1 MRWFGRLAELIE
13 DWVSL
18 VQRDGWR
25 SAWPEVGRAIV
36 TLPYRR
42 IEFIRIGRWRRV
54 RYRRREDIE

>member
-1 MRWFGRLAELIE
+1 MRWFGRLA
-13 DWVSL
+13 
-18 VQRDGWR
+18 
-25 SAWPEVGRAIV
+25 EVGRAIV

>member
-1 MRWFGRLAELIE
+1 LIE